1 MAELRALTE
10 TWLRIYNSERP
21 HDSLGRVPPLT
32 FLAEAFISRAVSLC
46 SVYLTGKLYRVA
58 MPRDAGGTCF
68 VEMDVASGIPALPH
82 MVMEGQE
89 VPRRD
94 RPVSSAEGSCRCAHR
109 RRATAAGRR
118 GRAPA
123 PLSAV
128 RPPGRPT
135 RVAIDGRTHGV
146 RRAAVRGIGRLPP
159 PGPRM
164 LVSAGQIDT
173 RSVAPSRRRAVH
185 SLLRRV
191 REPISRDQINP
202 VVRLAEE
209 LLEPHG
215 GLLFEGYRSDAPKG
229 WRQRPT

>member
-1 MAELRALTE
+1 MFVHDPE
-10 TWLRIYNSERP
+10 TLEDR
-21 HDSLGRVPPLT
+21 
-32 FLAEAFISRAVSLC
+32 
-46 SVYLTGKLYRVA
+46 
-58 MPRDAGGTCF
+58 F

-89 VPRRD
+89 VPTVTDLSRRLKV
-94 RPVSSAEGSCRCAHR
+94 RCRAHR

-123 PLSAV
+123 PLYAE

-135 RVAIDGRTHGV
+135 RVAIDGRTHGM

-159 PGPRM
+159 PGTRM

-173 RSVAPSRRRAVH
+173 RGVAPSGRRAVH

-191 REPISRDQINP
+191 REPLSREPDQQPFDRPRNSLSRTEASFRGIRFGRP
-202 VVRLAEE
+202 EGLAQETHIAI
-209 LLEPHG
+209 P
-215 GLLFEGYRSDAPKG
+215 
-229 WRQRPT
+229 